1 MGGAIFLFYGGTA
14 VMRGDIE
21 LMGVPPVPPPL
32 GKPRFG
38 LEQGKTHAHS
48 YPRSPQPK
56 SALEYSFNHYF
67 LLIHCINK
75 LLPSGALFAG

>member
-1 MGGAIFLFYGGTA
+1 
-14 VMRGDIE
+14 MRGDIE
-21 LMGVPPVPPPL
+21 LMGVPPPL
-32 GKPRFG
+32 GKPWFG